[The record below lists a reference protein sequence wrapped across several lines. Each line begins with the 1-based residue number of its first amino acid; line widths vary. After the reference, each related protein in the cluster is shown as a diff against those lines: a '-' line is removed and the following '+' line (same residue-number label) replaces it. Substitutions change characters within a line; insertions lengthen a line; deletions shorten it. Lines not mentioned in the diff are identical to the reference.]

1 MADTSELPG
10 PRRARALQP
19 LLHDVVICVAAPAFT
34 ASPRDGQLRGARAD
48 GFYDHDRRLLHTLRL
63 LLDGREPEPVG
74 VQPLGPDRVRF
85 TAVHRYPGDGTDD
98 PTLIVERVRAAG
110 QGETLL
116 LRNVGTA
123 TRVLRVDLTAATDLA
138 DIADVK
144 RGITGRAVRPHA
156 DRTGPA
162 LSWRSAT
169 GRARLR
175 AVECPEPPQTSADP
189 AGGTFG
195 WPRVELA
202 PGDCWRVRL
211 AVTGRAV
218 PAPPGHP
225 VAASPHVPW
234 SDPVIHGDRRLVG
247 LVRQGL
253 ADLRALR
260 LADGSRGMD
269 GSRGED
275 ASRHVDLPE
284 PADAPQHA
292 VGTGRRPTAPRDDQ
306 FIAAGCPWYLTLFG
320 RDSIWSA
327 RMLLPLGTE
336 LARGT
341 LWTLARR
348 QGTVHDDF
356 REEAPGRILHEL
368 RPAESRHGHGLRLPA
383 HYYGS
388 VDATPLF
395 VSLLVDAWRWGLPA
409 ADVEGLLP
417 YAERAMDWIIG
428 TCAKDGD
435 GLLRYYPRPGGLL
448 HQSWKDST
456 DAVRDAA
463 GRRIEPPLALC
474 EVQGYAYEAAA
485 GLADLLAARGA
496 TERARA
502 LRDWSAA
509 LRDRFA
515 DAFWIDGKV
524 GPAARYVAIAV
535 GRDLDPVSGPAS
547 NMGQLLAT
555 GILDADGCADV
566 AAWLAAPELNSGWG
580 LRSRSAA
587 VPGFNPMSY
596 HGGSVWTHDTAIAVQ
611 GLCAAGRPTEAAA
624 LADGLLDAA
633 VHFSYR
639 MPELYGGDARTD
651 TSPAPLAYPAACRP
665 QGWSA
670 ASGGAVLAALLG
682 LRPDAPR
689 RLLTVRPLPP
699 DLLGPLSV
707 SGLRLAGADLSVRVD
722 RDGRTTVA
730 GLPAEWRISTGADAD
745 GDGTG
750 DSAGAG
756 SDTGAGAG
764 PDPVG

>member
-1 MADTSELPG
+1 MADTPELPA
-10 PRRARALQP
+10 PRRALALQP

-34 ASPRDGQLRGARAD
+34 ASGRDGQLRGARAD
-48 GFYDHDRRLLHTLRL
+48 GFYDHDRRLLHTLVL
-63 LLDGREPEPVG
+63 LIDGREPEPVG

-98 PTLIVERVRAAG
+98 PTLIVERVRTAG
-110 QGETLL
+110 EGETVL
-116 LRNVGTA
+116 LRNVGTL
-123 TRVLRVDLTAATDLA
+123 THTVRVELAAATDLA

-144 RGITGRAVRPHA
+144 HGL
-156 DRTGPA
+156 TGPA
-162 LSWRSAT
+162 VPPSAARTGAAALSWCSPT
-169 GRARLR
+169 GRARILVAGCPAR
-175 AVECPEPPQTSADP
+175 ARTSAGP
-189 AGGTFG
+189 ACGTFT
-195 WPRVELA
+195 WSRVDVP
-202 PGDCWRVRL
+202 PGGSWLIRL

-234 SDPVIHGDRRLVG
+234 SEPVVHGDRRLVA

-260 LADGSRGMD
+260 LADGAGGRS
-269 GSRGED
+269 
-275 ASRHVDLPE
+275 
-284 PADAPQHA
+284 APH
-292 VGTGRRPTAPRDDQ
+292 DDQ

-368 RPAESRHGHGLRLPA
+368 RPGQSQHGHGLLLPS

-409 ADVEGLLP
+409 ADVDGLLP
-417 YAERAMDWIIG
+417 YAERAMDWIVAVCG
-428 TCAKDGD
+428 KDKD

-448 HQSWKDST
+448 HQSWKDSA

-463 GRRIEPPLALC
+463 GRRVEPPLALC
-474 EVQGYAYEAAA
+474 EVQGYAYEAAT
-485 GLADLLAARGA
+485 GLAALLDSRGA
-496 TERARA
+496 AWRARE
-502 LRDWSAA
+502 LRAWAAA

-515 DAFWIDGKV
+515 DAFWITGKE
-524 GPAARYVAIAV
+524 GPAPRYAAIAV
-535 GRDLDPVSGPAS
+535 GRDLDPVTGPAS

-566 AAWLAAPELNSGWG
+566 AAWLASPELNSGWG

-587 VPGFNPMSY
+587 VPGFNPLSY

-611 GLCAAGRPTEAAA
+611 GLCASGRQAEAAA

-639 MPELYGGDARTD
+639 MPELYGGDARTE

-670 ASGGAVLAALLG
+670 ASGVAVLAALLG
-682 LRPDAPR
+682 LRPDAARR
-689 RLLTVRPLPP
+689 RLALRPLHPA
-699 DLLGPLSV
+699 LLGPLTV
-707 SGLRLAGADLSVRVD
+707 SGLRLAGADLSVRVGG
-722 RDGRTTVA
+722 DGRTAVA
-730 GLPAEWRISTGADAD
+730 GLPGGWRVDTAAEGGS
-745 GDGTG
+745 
-750 DSAGAG
+750 GAG
-756 SDTGAGAG
+756 SDTGAGGG
-764 PDPVG
+764 PGTVG

>member
-1 MADTSELPG
+1 MADTPELPG
-10 PRRARALQP
+10 SSRAARALQP
-19 LLHDVVICVAAPAFT
+19 LLHDVVLCVAAPAFA

-48 GFYDHDRRLLHTLRL
+48 GFYDHDRRLLHTLCL
-63 LLDGREPEPVG
+63 LLDGRAPEPVG

-85 TAVHRYPGDGTDD
+85 TSVHRCPGDGTAD
-98 PTLIVERVRAAG
+98 PTLIVERVRTAG
-110 QGETLL
+110 DGETVL

-123 TRVLRVDLTAATDLA
+123 ARRLRVELTAATDLA

-144 RGITGRAVRPHA
+144 RGL
-156 DRTGPA
+156 TGPA
-162 LSWRSAT
+162 VAPSAPRAGGPALVWRSPT
-169 GRARLR
+169 GRARVR
-175 AVECPEPPQTSADP
+175 AVECPEEPETATGP
-189 AGGTFG
+189 AHGTFT

-202 PGDCWRVRL
+202 PGGCWLLRL

-218 PAPPGHP
+218 PDPPGHP
-225 VAASPHVPW
+225 VAAPPRVPW
-234 SDPVIHGDRRLVG
+234 SDPVVRGDRRLIG

-253 ADLRALR
+253 AELRALR
-260 LADGSRGMD
+260 LADRAGGGSARC
-269 GSRGED
+269 
-275 ASRHVDLPE
+275 
-284 PADAPQHA
+284 
-292 VGTGRRPTAPRDDQ
+292 DDQ

-320 RDSIWSA
+320 RDSLWSA

-368 RPAESRHGHGLRLPA
+368 RPAESRHGQGLLLPA

-409 ADVEGLLP
+409 AEVEGLLP
-417 YAERAMDWIIG
+417 YAERAMAWIVRTSG
-428 TCAKDGD
+428 KDKD
-435 GLLRYYPRPGGLL
+435 GLLRYYPRRGGLL
-448 HQSWKDST
+448 HQSWKDSA

-463 GRRIEPPLALC
+463 GRRVEPPLALC
-474 EVQGYAYEAAA
+474 EVQGYAYEAAT
-485 GLADLLAARGA
+485 GLADLLHSRGA
-496 TERARA
+496 TARARRLRTWAVA
-502 LRDWSAA
+502 LRG
-509 LRDRFA
+509 RFA
-515 DAFWIDGKV
+515 DAFWIDAKE
-524 GPAARYVAIAV
+524 GPAPRYVAIAV
-535 GRDLDPVSGPAS
+535 GRDLAPVTGPAS
-547 NMGQLLAT
+547 NMGQLLGT
-555 GILDADGCADV
+555 GILDRDGCADV

-587 VPGFNPMSY
+587 VPGFNPLSY

-611 GLCAAGRPTEAAA
+611 GLCAAGRPAEAAL

-639 MPELYGGDARTD
+639 MPELYGGDARTE

-670 ASGGAVLAALLG
+670 ASGVAVLGALLG

-689 RLLTVRPLPP
+689 RELRLRPLPAG
-699 DLLGPLSV
+699 LLGPLAV
-707 SGLRLAGADLSVRVD
+707 SGLRLAGADLSVRID
-722 RDGRTTVA
+722 HAGRTTVT
-730 GLPAEWRISTGADAD
+730 GLPDGWRVDTG
-745 GDGTG
+745 G
-750 DSAGAG
+750 GAG

-764 PDPVG
+764 PGPHC